1 MFSTK
6 DFTMNQL
13 NNLIDIEDREFDIR
27 ELTEDEPLAV
37 SGAAAS
43 TTRKGN

>member
-13 NNLIDIEDREFDIR
+13 KIGIEDREFDIR